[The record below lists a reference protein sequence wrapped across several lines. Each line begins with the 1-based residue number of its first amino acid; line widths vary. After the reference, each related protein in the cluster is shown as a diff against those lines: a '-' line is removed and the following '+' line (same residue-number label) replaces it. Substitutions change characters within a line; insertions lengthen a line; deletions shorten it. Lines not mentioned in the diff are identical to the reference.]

1 MIVTDLCVFDVRP
14 DGGGLLLREL
24 HEGVTLEDVKAKTG
38 CAFEVALERS

>member
-1 MIVTDLCVFDVRP
+1 
-14 DGGGLLLREL
+14 L